1 MAFANKK
8 SAQQLLALTAL
19 AIYAGGILQYVLQ
32 TYSSYFR
39 FIFLSFTES
48 YLIVCYF
55 TAYLSI
61 FHILS
66 RIGVSSRIRVSRIL
80 LFIVLSLLAL
90 IFYQMG
96 YSNEQYLLQYDG
108 ISFIL
113 FVFAMIAL
121 IFDFKNIVQ
130 MIAVLL
136 ILLCTVPIPP
146 SISGV
151 FLSFFISITK
161 FSTLNL
167 LLLSPGLSLIGS
179 VLSVTPIV
187 IAVMYNEK
195 ISYRNILRIT
205 ALLIMATVIGFAGDL
220 IRTVLYIQNVEMG
233 ILGKMLSST
242 LIYSLVSVLLVLII
256 NRKIIKFSYLGE
268 KIEEK
273 DNLLSF
279 ILSIV
284 IVFASLISLII
295 ITQTFLINSPLNSGI
310 EVRLS
315 GEEQFMNNSTA
326 IIFEKIGIITVNEY
340 SYIYNDGI
348 EDAILSEFSAGNGSN
363 VYKGIL
369 SLSRTPNKLYDAKTI
384 LELENYIIKQEWSN
398 QDNYGRVYYYIVE
411 GSGEEKL
418 VLQRLI
424 KTKLIYNDSSNME
437 FYGEITLM
445 ANLDNN
451 TWNFFN
457 SFNNALNNLGNSEL
471 FPQFFDKFKTLVTLL
486 YVFIFLL
493 LSYLSI
499 DPLRKAIRHILER

>member
-1 MAFANKK
+1 
-8 SAQQLLALTAL
+8 
-19 AIYAGGILQYVLQ
+19 
-32 TYSSYFR
+32 
-39 FIFLSFTES
+39 
-48 YLIVCYF
+48 
-55 TAYLSI
+55 
-61 FHILS
+61 
-66 RIGVSSRIRVSRIL
+66 
-80 LFIVLSLLAL
+80 
-90 IFYQMG
+90 
-96 YSNEQYLLQYDG
+96 
-108 ISFIL
+108 
-113 FVFAMIAL
+113 
-121 IFDFKNIVQ
+121 
-130 MIAVLL
+130 
-136 ILLCTVPIPP
+136 
-146 SISGV
+146 
-151 FLSFFISITK
+151 
-161 FSTLNL
+161 
-167 LLLSPGLSLIGS
+167 
-179 VLSVTPIV
+179 
-187 IAVMYNEK
+187 
-195 ISYRNILRIT
+195 
-205 ALLIMATVIGFAGDL
+205 MATVIGFAGDL